1 MFRRIRRISVYV
13 YKNKKNKE
21 SMLRRIRRI
30 REVFV

>member
-13 YKNKKNKE
+13 YKNKENKE